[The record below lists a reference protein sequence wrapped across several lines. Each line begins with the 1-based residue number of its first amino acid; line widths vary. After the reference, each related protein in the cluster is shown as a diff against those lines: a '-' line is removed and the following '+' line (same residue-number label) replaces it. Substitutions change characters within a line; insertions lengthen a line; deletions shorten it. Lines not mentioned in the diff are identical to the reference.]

1 MTQLMTVST
10 ADASFPTDGNGA
22 ATSKY
27 ATDKVS
33 TGSEVFTATGFTATW
48 GAGAGPTQT
57 NAVSNGDYVA
67 TSDGC
72 WGVIVSASTATATAA
87 SVDFWRSAGQPNK
100 GYVNCI
106 PVAGSTI
113 RIYNGKCHLVGSRR
127 PRITRIILTKAA
139 AADTVA
145 ITDSKGTAVYTY
157 TTRTAIAAGAN
168 NERIEFLDGQ
178 NGGRFTDGPFG
189 IKLSATTTEAIV
201 EYEP

>member
-1 MTQLMTVST
+1 MTQMMTVAIATT
-10 ADASFPTDGNGA
+10 AFPADGNGA
-22 ATSKY
+22 ATTTYS
-27 ATDKVS
+27 TDKVS

-57 NAVSNGDYVA
+57 TAVVNGDYVA

-72 WGVIVSASTATATAA
+72 WGVIASASGASATAA
-87 SVDFWRSAGQPNK
+87 SVDFWRSVGQPNK
-100 GYVNCI
+100 GSVNCI

-113 RIYNGKCHLVGSRR
+113 RIYQGKCHLVGSRR
-127 PRITRIILTKAA
+127 PRITRIVLTKAGA
-139 AADTVA
+139 TDTVA

-157 TTRTAIAAGAN
+157 TTRTAIAAGSN